1 MSSSI
6 LHENGCRGSTA
17 TLQIMLMQYILTK
30 CRWLSLYFNLQVRVP
45 GTHGM
50 IFNMFECILKFKNT
64 KNIPNDERWTT

>member
-1 MSSSI
+1 MKMDAEDPPLLSKSCSCYTFSQSAA
-6 LHENGCRGSTA
+6 GCRF
-17 TLQIMLMQYILTK
+17 I
-30 CRWLSLYFNLQVRVP
+30 NLQVRVP